1 MKAFVNEVYAAL
13 GRAIACS
20 LFMFITV
27 FCAVGEELSFALPE
41 SNDGLPG
48 EGPIRRYEWFQNLWI
63 SRRALW
69 ADTAEADR
77 VQPFSLVIRSC
88 RVGVTLLHRPFRA
101 SELSIAASV
110 GTLLEGY

>member
-20 LFMFITV
+20 AFMFITV

-48 EGPIRRYEWFQNLWI
+48 EGDQ
-63 SRRALW
+63 AL
-69 ADTAEADR
+69 R
-77 VQPFSLVIRSC
+77 VVSESLGFAPCPVGGYCRS
-88 RVGVTLLHRPFRA
+88 
-101 SELSIAASV
+101 
-110 GTLLEGY
+110 